1 MNCPKCK
8 QENAMGAP
16 YCKHCGSNL
25 RQSSIATFDQS
36 SLFIGIYILI
46 TIGATL
52 MNIILPIL
60 GDSLGLEWRSI
71 HTLMSL
77 GRILR
82 NISFILLPLA
92 IKNMLLKIIGIVI
105 SIPLILY
112 WLYDNFQV
120 IIRIYESYSNIY

>member
-8 QENAMGAP
+8 QENAMGTL

-25 RQSSIATFDQS
+25 LQSSIATFDQS

-46 TIGATL
+46 TIGFTL
-52 MNIILPIL
+52 IDAILPIL
-60 GDSLGLEWRSI
+60 SDSLGLELRSI

-77 GRILR
+77 GNILG

-92 IKNMLLKIIGIVI
+92 IKDRLLKIIGIVV
-105 SIPLILY
+105 SIPFILY
-112 WLYDNFQV
+112 WVYTNFQH
-120 IIRIYESYSNIY
+120 IIRIYEIYSNIY